1 MAVPRGYVESHDP
14 ACGPEAVERLR
25 AAAEPLRGA
34 RVVHVSPAGGGGR
47 VPELLKAILP
57 LASELGVEV
66 EWHVLFGDAEL
77 QKVGRSL
84 HDGLQGAETALDTGS
99 FGAYIEGCERAAGGL
114 PSAD

>member
-1 MAVPRGYVESHDP
+1 MAVPRGSVESHDP

-57 LASELGVEV
+57 LAAELGVEV
-66 EWHVLFGDAEL
+66 EWQVLFGDGEL
-77 QKVGRSL
+77 QKVARSL
-84 HDGLQGAETALDTGS
+84 HDGLQGAEAALDSPS
-99 FGAYIEGCERAAGGL
+99 FAAYLDSCE
-114 PSAD
+114 